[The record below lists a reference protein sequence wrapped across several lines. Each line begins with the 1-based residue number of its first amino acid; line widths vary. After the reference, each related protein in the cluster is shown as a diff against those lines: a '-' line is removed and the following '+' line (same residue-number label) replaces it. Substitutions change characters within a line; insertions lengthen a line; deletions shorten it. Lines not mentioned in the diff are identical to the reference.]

1 MKEFEKKNVTADSLG
16 NVILIKPNTNN
27 EKFSNDFII
36 PRMNVKEEVKLDY
49 NFNKLKINTQ
59 INNLNITLKEDKSVV
74 KKKEDIKKALNSN
87 LKNNNESKPLVI
99 FIENKVEEE
108 KPNKYTLPLKEN
120 KVIVQPAG
128 SNFE

>member
-1 MKEFEKKNVTADSLG
+1 
-16 NVILIKPNTNN
+16 
-27 EKFSNDFII
+27 
-36 PRMNVKEEVKLDY
+36 MNVKEEVKLDY

-99 FIENKVEEE
+99 FIENIVE
-108 KPNKYTLPLKEN
+108 
-120 KVIVQPAG
+120 
-128 SNFE
+128 

>member
-59 INNLNITLKEDKSVV
+59 INNLNITLKEDKSVD

-108 KPNKYTLPLKEN
+108 KPNKYILPLKEN

>member
-99 FIENKVEEE
+99 FIENIVE
-108 KPNKYTLPLKEN
+108 
-120 KVIVQPAG
+120 
-128 SNFE
+128 

>member
-59 INNLNITLKEDKSVV
+59 INNLNITLKEDKSVD

-120 KVIVQPAG
+120 KVIVQLAG